1 MVMPRKR
8 TKPIPP
14 QGFRLQH
21 TIQLRTG
28 LINQIAWSPD
38 GEMYAFASSEG
49 DTWLCD
55 GNTGE
60 LCHPF
65 YGHSDNVRCVE
76 WSPDGQLLATGSDDK
91 SIIIWDSHTFGVTRK
106 LKDQFSSVHSLAWS
120 PANTVLAAGLL
131 DGNIMLWNCESWM
144 GKRMYDA
151 HSLPITTLDAHT
163 AAVTSLAWSPNGRVL
178 ASGSPSDSK
187 ICLWSSE
194 TERQRWKPLEDV
206 SSVRSL
212 AWSPNGRTIASG
224 LADKTIK
231 LWDAEKRRLLT
242 VLKGH
247 RGAVISVCFSSD
259 GSLLASKAL
268 DNSVRFWRTDTWEL
282 VAKLN
287 EPSYLSASV
296 AFSPRRPTLATLGDQ
311 QAEISVWELDFPFLI
326 PPKPERKAKLITWA
340 GDSEAVLA
348 LVFTD
353 IVGSTTISTD
363 VGNEIMRGILR
374 AHYERA
380 RLLINKNRG
389 FEVKTIGDS
398 FMVVFRTAVNALN
411 FMLALFED
419 TGDERV
425 RIRAASNVGS
435 VTIEE
440 EDISGS
446 MISFTKRV
454 LGQAKDAEIWLSDRA
469 YEDIKQESAKTH
481 ERLTW
486 MKHTDCAL
494 PGFPG
499 MHTLWSVEI
508 V

>member
-1 MVMPRKR
+1 MPRKR
-8 TKPIPP
+8 SKVFPP
-14 QGFRLQH
+14 PGFKLQH
-21 TIQLRTG
+21 TIQLKTG

-38 GEMYAFASSEG
+38 GEMYAFASTEG

-76 WSPDGQLLATGSDDK
+76 WSPDGKFLATGSDDK

-106 LKDQFSSVHSLAWS
+106 LKDQFSSIHSLAWS
-120 PANTVLAAGLL
+120 PGNNFLAAGLR

-144 GKRMYDA
+144 GKKMYDA
-151 HSLPITTLDAHT
+151 HTLPITTIDAHT
-163 AAVTSLAWSPNGRVL
+163 AAVTSLAWSPNGRML

-247 RGAVISVCFSSD
+247 RGAVISVGFSSD

-268 DNSVRFWRTDTWEL
+268 DNSVRFWRCDTWEM

-287 EPSYLSASV
+287 EPSYLSASLS
-296 AFSPRRPTLATLGDQ
+296 FSPRRPNLATLGDQ
-311 QAEISVWELDFPFLI
+311 QSEITVWELDLPFLL
-326 PPKPERKAKLITWA
+326 PARDKRKENLTAWA

-353 IVGSTTISTD
+353 IVGSTMISTD
-363 VGNEIMRGILR
+363 LGNEMMRGILY
-374 AHYERA
+374 AHFEQA
-380 RLLINKNRG
+380 RLLIKKNRG

-411 FMLALFED
+411 FMLALFEA

-425 RIRAASNVGS
+425 RIRAAAHVVS
-435 VTIEE
+435 VKIQD
-440 EDISGS
+440 EDITGS
-446 MISFTKRV
+446 DINYTKRV
-454 LGQAKDAEIWLSDRA
+454 LGNAKGPEIWLSNRA
-469 YEDIKQESAKTH
+469 YEDIKQESAKMH
-481 ERLTW
+481 DRLSW
-486 MKHTDCAL
+486 VKHTNCELAGI
-494 PGFPG
+494 PGV
-499 MHTLWSVEI
+499 HTLWSV
-508 V
+508 VLS